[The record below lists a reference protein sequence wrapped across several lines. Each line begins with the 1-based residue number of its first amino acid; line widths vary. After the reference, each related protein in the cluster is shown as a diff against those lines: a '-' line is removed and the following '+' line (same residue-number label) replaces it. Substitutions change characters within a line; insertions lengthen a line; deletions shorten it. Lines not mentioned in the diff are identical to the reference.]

1 MIVVSPW
8 LSELSR
14 LAGVDMRRLARDERA
29 DPAAFLTTLS
39 PEQRQAPTL
48 CARWRVRDVV
58 AHVVSYDELDMYGLL
73 AKAVRGPVSYTH
85 LTLPTN

>member
-58 AHVVSYDELDMYGLL
+58 AHVIPQPAFAPPARPRKRRRSKYH
-73 AKAVRGPVSYTH
+73 P
-85 LTLPTN
+85 